1 MLASVTAPL
10 LKTFSFY
17 QLSPESF
24 SIDSLRRSMKMK
36 GNSIDTEDLWRQ
48 MKKAMLRQELPEGIN
63 PSAEFGHLFSG
74 YQASYYGYL
83 WS

>member
-1 MLASVTAPL
+1 MDVIDFVSISGSVICFAWSDEQEHSKANDKHIMLASVTAPP

-36 GNSIDTEDLWRQ
+36 GNSIDTEDLWR
-48 MKKAMLRQELPEGIN
+48 
-63 PSAEFGHLFSG
+63 
-74 YQASYYGYL
+74 
-83 WS
+83 